1 MSNFNILIEQILKEF
16 NVEDRNDPMF
26 YDYIV
31 VLVQQLKAR
40 NMLKPGVDVRKT
52 AMEIVKN
59 EYYNY
64 IDVNDNVSYKI
75 SFFFDKTI
83 EGSANNLRVEI
94 KNLLKTE
101 PPKVIEN
108 THEEESITEIVNF
121 LDTASREAIQKN
133 SEVPGQDVPA
143 AVGET
148 PSQMPEAQPVNPSE
162 LTKPA

>member
-1 MSNFNILIEQILKEF
+1 MNNFNTLLEQILKEF

-31 VLVQQLKAR
+31 IFVQQLKAR

-59 EYYNY
+59 QYYNY
-64 IDVNDNVSYKI
+64 IDVKDNISYKI
-75 SFFFDKTI
+75 SFFFNTTAKGDT
-83 EGSANNLRVEI
+83 NNLRIEI

-121 LDTASREAIQKN
+121 LDTASREAEQQN
-133 SEVPGQDVPA
+133 NEVPGQDVPA

-148 PSQMPEAQPVNPSE
+148 PAQMPEAQPISPDQ
-162 LTKPA
+162 LPQTT